1 MHNYSAAQARRRIL
15 MMLTLGAA
23 SVCAPV
29 VAHSAEPLRVVA
41 SFSVLGDMVRE
52 IGGDDVSVTT
62 LVGPDGD
69 AHSYEPTPAA
79 ARQLKAA
86 SVLVENG
93 LDFETWLPRLA
104 KAADFSGATI
114 VATAG
119 ITPRKMAEQQEG
131 GHGRAGGGAHDHSV
145 GKKPAQ
151 GNDDTHGHDHDH
163 DEGQHHDEHEHGHD
177 HDHDDSHAH
186 ADGGHHHHH
195 GDQDPHAWQSLTNGV
210 VYARNI
216 AEGLA
221 AADPAHAAAYRQ
233 RAQAYI
239 ARIEALDAQIRQTFA
254 AIPTA
259 RRQVVS
265 SHDAFGYFG
274 DAYGVRFIPVAGLS
288 TDAEPSAADMA
299 RIIELVKRE
308 HVPAVFVENVS
319 SPALV
324 QQIARETGART
335 GGTLYSDALAPSG
348 QPAATYLGMFEWN
361 ARQLS
366 EALQP

>member
-29 VAHSAEPLRVVA
+29 VVHSAEPLRVVA

-52 IGGDDVSVTT
+52 IGGADVAVTT

-69 AHSYEPTPAA
+69 AHTYEPTPAA

-86 SVLVENG
+86 RVLVENG

-104 KAADFSGATI
+104 KAADFSGASI

-131 GHGRAGGGAHDHSV
+131 GHDHAGGGAHDHS
-145 GKKPAQ
+145 GDKKPAQ
-151 GNDDTHGHDHDH
+151 GNDDT
-163 DEGQHHDEHEHGHD
+163 HGHD

-186 ADGGHHHHH
+186 ADGGHHRHH
-195 GDQDPHAWQSLTNGV
+195 GDQDPHAWQSLKNGV
-210 VYARNI
+210 IYARNI

>member
-1 MHNYSAAQARRRIL
+1 MHNNFVAQARRRV
-15 MMLTLGAA
+15 LTLLMLGAVG
-23 SVCAPV
+23 VCAPA
-29 VAHSAEPLRVVA
+29 VAQSAEPLRVVA

-79 ARQLKAA
+79 ARQLKDAA
-86 SVLVENG
+86 VLVENG

-104 KAADFSGATI
+104 KAADFSGAKI

-119 ITPRKMAEQQEG
+119 ITPRKMAESKSESA
-131 GHGRAGGGAHDHSV
+131 HAGSHHQADGDDHDHD
-145 GKKPAQ
+145 GHDHDA
-151 GNDDTHGHDHDH
+151 HDHDH
-163 DEGQHHDEHEHGHD
+163 DTHK
-177 HDHDDSHAH
+177 HDDH
-186 ADGGHHHHH
+186 HHHHH
-195 GDQDPHAWQSLTNGV
+195 GDQDPHAWQSLKNGA
-210 VYARNI
+210 VYAHNI

-221 AADPAHAAAYRQ
+221 AADPSHAASYRQ

-239 ARIEALDAQIRQTFA
+239 ARIDALDARIRKIFA
-254 AIPTA
+254 AIPA
-259 RRQVVS
+259 ERRQVVS

-299 RIIELVKRE
+299 RIIEQVKRE
-308 HVPAVFVENVS
+308 HVSAVFVENIS
-319 SPALV
+319 NPALV
-324 QQIARETGART
+324 RQIARETGARA

-361 ARQLS
+361 ARQLAD
-366 EALQP
+366 ALQPQ

>member
-1 MHNYSAAQARRRIL
+1 MAQTFFMDEEI
-15 MMLTLGAA
+15 A
-23 SVCAPV
+23 SRYLLDAV
-29 VAHSAEPLRVVA
+29 
-41 SFSVLGDMVRE
+41 
-52 IGGDDVSVTT
+52 IT
-62 LVGPDGD
+62 LVD
-69 AHSYEPTPAA
+69 AKHAHLQLDKQEEAQ
-79 ARQLKAA
+79 RQVGFADALFITK
-86 SVLVENG
+86 SDLVSEADVADLRHRLLHMN
-93 LDFETWLPRLA
+93 PRAPIRLVNFGEAPIDTIFDLRGFNLNA
-104 KAADFSGATI
+104 KLEIDPEFL
-114 VATAG
+114 
-119 ITPRKMAEQQEG
+119 RAE
-131 GHGRAGGGAHDHSV
+131 D
-145 GKKPAQ
+145 
-151 GNDDTHGHDHDH
+151 HDHDH
-163 DEGQHHDEHEHGHD
+163 DHEHGHEHGEHCGDDCGHD
-177 HDHDDSHAH
+177 HDHDDHDHDHDHDNDHDASHDH
-186 ADGGHHHHH
+186 AAGGHHHHH
-195 GDQDPHAWQSLTNGV
+195 GDHDPHAWQSLKNGV

-239 ARIEALDAQIRQTFA
+239 ARIEALDAQIRKTFA
-254 AIPTA
+254 SIPA
-259 RRQVVS
+259 ERRQVVS

-299 RIIELVKRE
+299 RIIEQVKRE

-319 SPALV
+319 SPVLV

>member
-23 SVCAPV
+23 SVCAPIM
-29 VAHSAEPLRVVA
+29 AHSAEPLRVVA

-104 KAADFSGATI
+104 KAADFSGTTI
-114 VATAG
+114 VATKG
-119 ITPRKMAEQQEG
+119 ITPRKMTEQEAD
-131 GHGRAGGGAHDHSV
+131 GHDHGGGDAHDHD
-145 GKKPAQ
+145 
-151 GNDDTHGHDHDH
+151 NDHDASHDH
-163 DEGQHHDEHEHGHD
+163 
-177 HDHDDSHAH
+177 A
-186 ADGGHHHHH
+186 AAGHHHHH
-195 GDQDPHAWQSLTNGV
+195 GDHDPHAWQSLKNGV

-239 ARIEALDAQIRQTFA
+239 ARIEALDAQIRKTFA
-254 AIPTA
+254 SIPA
-259 RRQVVS
+259 ERRQVVS

-299 RIIELVKRE
+299 RIIEQVKRE